1 VAVSMEYY
9 LFASDVY
16 EALSKSNCWAHKS
29 NPLHA
34 FNFSI
39 FMQIIRNNFLALNQN
54 KVLNKQWVFREGGRV
69 IGIESRVFFVRDP
82 SPFPLLISSTS
93 ISWIQR
99 QSKYAARAARTF
111 PVKTL
116 AANCWRKRKPGK
128 KVAKGNGKLG
138 EIFVLPCSLWALSM
152 TSDLLSRA
160 LVWHFEVL
168 PSSFVGLC
176 HQATAASSSA
186 V

>member
-1 VAVSMEYY
+1 MEYY

-54 KVLNKQWVFREGGRV
+54 KVLNKQWVFLEGGRV

-93 ISWIQR
+93 ILWIQR
-99 QSKYAARAARTF
+99 QSKYAARAAKTF

-116 AANCWRKRKPGK
+116 AANC
-128 KVAKGNGKLG
+128 
-138 EIFVLPCSLWALSM
+138 
-152 TSDLLSRA
+152 
-160 LVWHFEVL
+160 
-168 PSSFVGLC
+168 
-176 HQATAASSSA
+176 
-186 V
+186 

>member
-1 VAVSMEYY
+1 MEYY

-54 KVLNKQWVFREGGRV
+54 KVLNKQWVFWEGGRV
-69 IGIESRVFFVRDP
+69 VGIESRVFFVRDP

-93 ISWIQR
+93 ILWIQR
-99 QSKYAARAARTF
+99 QSKYAARAAKTF

-128 KVAKGNGKLG
+128 KVAKGNGENG
-138 EIFVLPCSLWALSM
+138 GDFRFAL
-152 TSDLLSRA
+152 LLMSTEHDIRS
-160 LVWHFEVL
+160 FESGSCL
-168 PSSFVGLC
+168 AFWSFPVVFRPGLC